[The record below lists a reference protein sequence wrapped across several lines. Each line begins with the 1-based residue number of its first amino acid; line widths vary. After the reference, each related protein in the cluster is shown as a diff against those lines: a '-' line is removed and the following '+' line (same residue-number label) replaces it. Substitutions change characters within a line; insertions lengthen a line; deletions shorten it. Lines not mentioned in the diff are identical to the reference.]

1 MINHL
6 LVAST
11 TLQTIQNATQEDQ
24 SLQELQQ
31 YIIQGWP
38 DTKYGLPSYITPY
51 YDIRDELTVQQEMV
65 LKGNTLVV
73 PQAARK
79 FALGRIH
86 SSHRVAV
93 KRRLQT
99 TQTATADYG
108 MGTLAVSK
116 TCAHSYKHT
125 FTC

>member
-51 YDIRDELTVQQEMV
+51 YDIRDELTVHQGMV

-73 PQAARK
+73 PQAA
-79 FALGRIH
+79 
-86 SSHRVAV
+86 
-93 KRRLQT
+93 
-99 TQTATADYG
+99 
-108 MGTLAVSK
+108 
-116 TCAHSYKHT
+116 
-125 FTC
+125 